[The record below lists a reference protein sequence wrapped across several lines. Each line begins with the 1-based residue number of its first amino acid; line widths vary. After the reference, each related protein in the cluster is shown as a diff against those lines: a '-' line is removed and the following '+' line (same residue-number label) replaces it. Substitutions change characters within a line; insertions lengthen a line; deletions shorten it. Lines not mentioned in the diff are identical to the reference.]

1 MYYKLLIHYN
11 YIFCELNND
20 VTKLVSSRGVRADPV
35 DLRSLNQ
42 VIRTN
47 AGMSVPVQTSNL
59 FKWGRVTFVNTGL
72 AHYELSVIS
81 CCIKTKQSLHNDA

>member
-1 MYYKLLIHYN
+1 M
-11 YIFCELNND
+11 
-20 VTKLVSSRGVRADPV
+20 
-35 DLRSLNQ
+35 DLGSSLNP

-47 AGMSVPVQTSNL
+47 AGSRFQVQTNNL
-59 FKWGRVTFVNTGL
+59 FKWGGVTFANPGL